1 MWPLSQH
8 PDHHSGGRSVHQEVG
23 RVRDLHRP
31 LLGPLRASV
40 PLVAGVFAMPYW
52 RFQIA
57 NFTSAFVWAAV
68 LLTLGDVTSST
79 IKWLAKLMGG

>member
-1 MWPLSQH
+1 VRKWGSFAIFI
-8 PDHHSGGRSVHQEVG
+8 GRFS
-23 RVRDLHRP
+23 
-31 LLGPLRASV
+31 GPLRASV

-52 RFQIA
+52 RFQVA

-79 IKWLAKLMGG
+79 VKWLAKLMGG